1 MTGYK
6 NFNDR
11 PRKKR
16 SIYEESHNSQQSS
29 YYASQGPKGDP
40 GPRGDSGCYG
50 PPGAP
55 GYPGYPGPRGDAGAQ
70 GPKGDGGSMGPSGPV
85 GYPGYPGPQGHS
97 GPMGV
102 QGPKG
107 DQGPLGPSGP
117 QGPKGDSGC
126 MGPPGPQGLQGPVG
140 PKGDKGDQGPA
151 GCAGPAGP
159 AGPQGIPGPPGP
171 PGCCECKDSG
181 GCNDCCCPVPGP
193 PGPPGPA
200 GPEGPTGPTGP
211 QGPRG
216 ISCPRCDLIKNGGFE
231 PKISSD
237 WTVQCLVS
245 DSKDTTEFDPA
256 SNLFYMAHSGKNSAC
271 LRPTFNGIEWE
282 KAVLAQVVTVDPDC
296 FYELNFWGARFDRL
310 NGNVTPPSLTTTAYV
325 FWGDRTADVQDIC
338 GMDLSGA
345 AMKICN
351 PPGVPNQIIVNPDPP
366 VTDEEQVQNY
376 DFESYRTVQSCDSPV
391 PDGTTQATI
400 VFVAEETNPSP
411 AATIGGV
418 WYIDDVIFA

>member
-1 MTGYK
+1 MTGYR

-55 GYPGYPGPRGDAGAQ
+55 GYPGYPGPRGDAGSQ
-70 GPKGDGGSMGPSGPV
+70 GPKGDGGSMGPGGPM

-171 PGCCECKDSG
+171 PGCCECKGSG

-193 PGPPGPA
+193 PGPQGPA
-200 GPEGPTGPTGP
+200 GPEGPTGPQGP
-211 QGPRG
+211 QGLPG

-231 PKISSD
+231 PRISSD
-237 WTVQCLVS
+237 WTVQCLVEN
-245 DSKDTTEFDPA
+245 SKDTTQFDPA

-282 KAVLAQVVTVDPDC
+282 KAVLAQVVTINPAC

-351 PPGVPNQIIVNPDPP
+351 PPGVPNQIETAPLVDGEPEVI
-366 VTDEEQVQNY
+366 TNY
-376 DFESYRTVQSCDSPV
+376 DFESYRAVQSCDSPV
-391 PDGTTQATI
+391 PAGTTQATI

-411 AATIGGV
+411 DATIGGV